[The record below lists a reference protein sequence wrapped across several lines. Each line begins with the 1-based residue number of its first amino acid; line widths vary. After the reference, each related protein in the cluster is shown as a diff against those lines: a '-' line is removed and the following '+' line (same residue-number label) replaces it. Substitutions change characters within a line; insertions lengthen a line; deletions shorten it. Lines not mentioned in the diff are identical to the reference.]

1 MHRGFVLS
9 LTLLASLAAACNE
22 TTAEQTK
29 PATATL
35 PEDVRS
41 VAAVA
46 QPQQQTTTMASGMT
60 TTDGSLG
67 ANGVLS
73 STGEFVSPAQS
84 DLAPKY
90 PGRVARIFVDEG
102 QFVQKGQ
109 PLLELET
116 TYTRL
121 DIERMAA
128 EVARA
133 KSAAEEARRDYERKK
148 ELRAKASIPQATFDR
163 SEAGY
168 QQATAALASANAG
181 LSSVRQRLADAT
193 LRSPLTGVVAS
204 RQTDVG
210 EFLADGGV
218 SFVVIQTAPLKLR
231 FRVPERYLASLHH
244 GQTVRAQV
252 DPYPNE
258 TFEGTVSVVG
268 QVIDPAT
275 RTFFVEA
282 IFQNRDARLRPGLFA
297 RVETDIR

>member
-1 MHRGFVLS
+1 MNRGFVLS
-9 LTLLASLAAACNE
+9 LTLLASLALVACNE
-22 TTAEQTK
+22 SSAETK
-29 PATATL
+29 PVTTTL
-35 PEDVRS
+35 PEDVRG

-46 QPQQQTTTMASGMT
+46 QPQPQTTTIASGMT
-60 TTDGSLG
+60 TTDGSL

-148 ELRAKASIPQATFDR
+148 ELRAKDSIPQSTFDR

-168 QQATAALASANAG
+168 QQATAALAAANAS
-181 LSSVRQRLADAT
+181 LSSTRQRLADAT
-193 LRSPLTGVVAS
+193 LRSPLTGVVSA
-204 RQTDVG
+204 RRTDVG

-231 FRVPERYLASLHH
+231 FSVPERYLASLRR
-244 GQTVRAQV
+244 GQTVRAHV

-258 TFEGTVSVVG
+258 SFEGTVSVVG
-268 QVIDPAT
+268 QVIEPET

-282 IFQNRDARLRPGLFA
+282 LFPNRDARLRPGLFA